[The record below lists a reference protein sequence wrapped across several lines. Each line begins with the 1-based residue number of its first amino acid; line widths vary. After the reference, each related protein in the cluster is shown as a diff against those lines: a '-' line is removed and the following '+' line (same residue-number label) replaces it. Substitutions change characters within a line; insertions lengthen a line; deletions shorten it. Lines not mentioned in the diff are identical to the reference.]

1 MDMLSS
7 HWLDFNT
14 GRKCV
19 WVFLVGLVF
28 VCLVVFLFPLPVN
41 WKECLSFTYLFFN
54 PCSFSEF
61 LYVLFNYLNIISEI

>member
-28 VCLVVFLFPLPVN
+28 VWLVVFLFPLPVN
-41 WKECLSFTYLFFN
+41 WKECLSFTYLFSTHVLSQ
-54 PCSFSEF
+54 SFCMF
-61 LYVLFNYLNIISEI
+61 YLII